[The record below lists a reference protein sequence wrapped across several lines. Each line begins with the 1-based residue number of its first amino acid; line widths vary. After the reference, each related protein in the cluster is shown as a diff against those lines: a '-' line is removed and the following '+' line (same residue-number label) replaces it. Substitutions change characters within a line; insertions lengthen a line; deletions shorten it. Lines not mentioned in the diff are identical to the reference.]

1 MKKTSLLLLLLFII
15 ITGFS
20 QIKVSG
26 TLIDSINHKPIQ
38 YSRIS
43 FGEPNNVVLSDK
55 NGRFEITY
63 IKPGKLQISNVQY
76 ELKEFSIKQ
85 NAELGTIQCTPQIYH
100 LPPFMCS
107 SNSSITIAGEYDP
120 QKFIKRKGN
129 RRFFRT
135 QSSCIISLLI
145 KNPSVNGEN
154 THIDT
159 LNYYIIDP
167 SQKGFPFRVQV
178 YEAIPNSNGTISH
191 GKALIP
197 ENIILQ
203 YPEYEGWV
211 QVDVRKYGIKIPK
224 NGIFVSIEFLEN
236 LICKPIIEN
245 NKISSKIPCTT
256 LSGLVSK
263 SNQDIRNKALHI
275 LYSKRSK
282 IKPSQW
288 TMSGKDFTGF
298 NKGFTFFGDQYNF
311 GFLNTG
317 NPLIYINF
325 SIY

>member
-1 MKKTSLLLLLLFII
+1 MKRTPLLLLLLFSI

-20 QIKVSG
+20 QIKVTG
-26 TLIDSINHKPIQ
+26 TLVDSVTHQPIQ
-38 YSRIS
+38 YSRIT

-55 NGRFEITY
+55 NGFFELTY
-63 IKPGKLQISNVQY
+63 IKPAKLQISNVQY
-76 ELKEFSIKQ
+76 EPKEFSIKQ
-85 NAELGTIQCTPQIYH
+85 NAELGSIQCPPKIYQ
-100 LPPFMCS
+100 LPPFVYN
-107 SNSSITIAGEYDP
+107 SNSSPKIAGEYDA
-120 QKFIKRKGN
+120 QKIIKRKGN
-129 RRFFRT
+129 RRFLRT
-135 QSSCIISLLI
+135 QSSMIISLFI
-145 KNPSVNGEN
+145 KNPSLNGEN
-154 THIDT
+154 TYIDT

-178 YEAIPNSNGTISH
+178 YEAIPNSDGTISH
-191 GKALIP
+191 GKPLIP

-203 YPEYEGWV
+203 YPEFEGWV
-211 QVDVRKYGIKIPK
+211 QVDVKKYGIKIPP
-224 NGIFVSIEFLEN
+224 NGIFVSLEFLEN

-282 IKPSQW
+282 KKPSQW
-288 TMSGKDFTGF
+288 TAFGNMLPGYNKDF
-298 NKGFTFFGDQYNF
+298 KIFGDQCNF

-317 NPLIYINF
+317 NPLIYINY
-325 SIY
+325 SVE